1 MCIGHMGLTQER
13 HLPQPGWLDS
23 GRAASPSHLQPS
35 GLGLVLALRGR
46 EEVLQHAAQVVKG
59 GPVLWALLPAQHHE
73 LVQLLRA
80 VVRSNH
86 AVASLQV
93 LNHLRIGHP

>member
-1 MCIGHMGLTQER
+1 MGMTQEL
-13 HLPQPGWLDS
+13 HLPQPDWLDG
-23 GRAASPSHLQPS
+23 GRAASPSHLGPS
-35 GLGLVLALRGR
+35 GLGLVLALRGC

-59 GPVLWALLPAQHHE
+59 GPVFRALLPAQHHK

-80 VVRSNH
+80 VVRSYH

-93 LNHLRIGHP
+93 LIFRVDFP

>member
-1 MCIGHMGLTQER
+1 MAQELQ
-13 HLPQPGWLDS
+13 LPQPGWLGVGKAS
-23 GRAASPSHLQPS
+23 GPGQLGLS
-35 GLGLVLALRGR
+35 GLGLVLALCGR
-46 EEVLQHAAQVVKG
+46 EKVLQHAAQVVKG

-73 LVQLLRA
+73 VVQFFWT
-80 VVRSNH
+80 VVRAHH

>member
-1 MCIGHMGLTQER
+1 MTQELHPPAR
-13 HLPQPGWLDS
+13 LARWWG
-23 GRAASPSHLQPS
+23 AASPRHLGPS
-35 GLGLVLALRGR
+35 GLGLVLALRGC

-59 GPVLWALLPAQHHE
+59 GPFFRALLPAQHHK

-80 VVRSNH
+80 VVRSYH